1 MYASCLHTHTEFC
14 DGQGDVESFCRTA
27 FEKGLAAIGF
37 SAHAPLARKTG
48 LLTDWHLRDAD
59 LDRYIDTV
67 NAARR
72 RWEGKLR
79 VYLGLEID
87 YIRGLTGPADRDF
100 KALDLDYCIGS
111 VHYIFPP
118 KGGEPFTVDSG
129 AEEFRGDMDR
139 HFPGDGEG
147 MAEAYWDAVEEM
159 LSLGGFD
166 ILGHLD
172 LVMKN
177 NQNNEY
183 FDPGGERYRRRIAR
197 IAGLAARSG
206 AVVEVN
212 TGGLNR
218 GKTREPY
225 PSPELLGLLRREGA
239 RMTVTADAHEPAHL
253 GGNYGLARR
262 RLLEAGYAA
271 VWEFAGKGKGW
282 EKIPIPKDDGK
293 GVQAAP

>member
-1 MYASCLHTHTEFC
+1 
-14 DGQGDVESFCRTA
+14 VESFCRTA
-27 FEKGLAAIGF
+27 YARGLAAIGF
-37 SAHAPLARKTG
+37 SAHAPLAKKTG
-48 LLTDWHLRDAD
+48 LITDWHLKDED
-59 LDRYIDTV
+59 LDRYIDAV

-111 VHYIFPP
+111 AHYIFPP

-129 AEEFRGDMDR
+129 AEEFARDMDR

-159 LSLGGFD
+159 LALGGFD

-177 NQNNEY
+177 NQRGEY
-183 FDPGGERYRRRIAR
+183 FDPRGERYRRRIVQ
-197 IAGLAARSG
+197 IAASAARSG
-206 AVVEVN
+206 AVVELN

-218 GKTREPY
+218 GKTTEPY
-225 PSPELLGLLRREGA
+225 PSPELLRLLRQEGA
-239 RMTVTADAHEPAHL
+239 PVTITADAHEPAQID
-253 GGNYGLARR
+253 GNYGLARR
-262 RLLEAGYAA
+262 LLAEAGY
-271 VWEFAGKGKGW
+271 VEIWEFAGKGKGW
-282 EKIPIPKDDGK
+282 KAIPITGNAENSL
-293 GVQAAP
+293 QAPW